1 MFGSSALDV
10 AIGLVFLYLLLSLLC
25 TAINEVL
32 EAAVQ
37 RRGEYLRYGIAEL
50 LGVAPN
56 ADAGTWVYQFVSWV
70 SARSLWLLSWCPW
83 ALSWLPWLFGQW
95 DRLKKWPADRRARF
109 WRELKR
115 DSWFGTRMT
124 ELDGWFQRL
133 KGRFGLVAPP
143 GLPTAGLLTRVY
155 THPLVASLYSGTYG
169 TDAVRLPAYIP
180 SRQFALA
187 LLDIVRPAGAS
198 GSGAAFAVA
207 GARADPNA
215 VAQHIADLRAAVAAA
230 GNGLTDEVRAALLA
244 LIDAAGNDME
254 RVRDGIEKWYD
265 GTMDR
270 VAGWYRRRVQ
280 YVSVA
285 VGAVMAVALN
295 ADTFAIADSLARD
308 QVLRATVASA
318 ADNYAKAHAPVE
330 AQTKAD
336 EKAKTD
342 GKAKADEKT
351 QTNDKVKS
359 DEKAKTAEQ
368 KAADVKAALDNV
380 SKGVNE
386 VRGFGWPLGWD
397 RADDRTVLPDPL
409 RRVCDAEP
417 QSYQWKLRSV
427 PIGDPPRDAWWV
439 WDWRAFGGWLIK
451 ALGWVL
457 TAAAISLG
465 APFWFDILNR
475 LIVVRSTVKPT
486 EKSPDE
492 PSADKK

>member
-50 LGVAPN
+50 LGVAPSAN
-56 ADAGTWVYQFVSWV
+56 AGTWVYQFVSWV
-70 SARSLWLLSWCPW
+70 SARALWFLSWCPW
-83 ALSWLPWLFGQW
+83 VLSWLPWLFGQW

-109 WRELKR
+109 WRGLKP
-115 DSWFGTRMT
+115 DSRFGARVN

-143 GLPTAGLLTRVY
+143 ELPTAGVLTRVY

-180 SRQFALA
+180 ARQFALA
-187 LLDIVRPAGAS
+187 LLDTVLPTNAPDANGDPTAN
-198 GSGAAFAVA
+198 GSGAALAAAGAGANPQAVARQVENLRGAVA
-207 GARADPNA
+207 GAGDQLP
-215 VAQHIADLRAAVAAA
+215 LP
-230 GNGLTDEVRAALLA
+230 VRRALLA

-254 RVRDGIEKWYD
+254 RIRDGIEQWYN

-318 ADNYAKAHAPVE
+318 AENYAKAHAPVE
-330 AQTKAD
+330 AKTKAD
-336 EKAKTD
+336 EK
-342 GKAKADEKT
+342 
-351 QTNDKVKS
+351 
-359 DEKAKTAEQ
+359 

-397 RADDRTVLPDPL
+397 RADDRAVLLDPL
-409 RRVCDAEP
+409 RWLGDFKNEK
-417 QSYQWKLRSV
+417 QTYQCGLRSERV
-427 PIGDPPRDAWWV
+427 GEGEAQREQGWV
-439 WDWRAFGGWLIK
+439 WDWRAFGGWVIK

-475 LIVVRSTVKPT
+475 LIVIRSTVKPT

-492 PSADKK
+492 PSADRK